1 MSAPPTLVP
10 ARCPS
15 DRPPPDRSAPDRYA
29 DAVRARRA
37 ELRAAEALLRGGH
50 RAELRS
56 GLAAGRL
63 TASAELAA
71 ALAALDREVRHH
83 ADHADGHGRAALPER
98 VAGAVDRLAASA
110 GRRWAAVVLPAVRR
124 VAGARG
130 LPVPWSGAHPLTA
143 VLARPPT
150 VAVPAPEPPPGAL
163 RAVLV
168 GATAGWRLALLPV
181 AVLPA
186 VGLPVLAGPAAVPLA
201 VGSGLALLG
210 VGVRARR
217 VAADR
222 ARLRRWGA
230 EVVAAVRGALETEL
244 ARRLLEV
251 ERLAGHELD
260 DAVTRRRVQ
269 VERALRELAPD
280 PAAEPGGR
288 AGAGG
293 EHGVGGREGAG

>member
-1 MSAPPTLVP
+1 MPAPPTP
-10 ARCPS
+10 ALARTAP
-15 DRPPPDRSAPDRYA
+15 RSAAPDRYA

-63 TASAELAA
+63 AASAELAT
-71 ALAALDREVRHH
+71 ALAALDRELRHH
-83 ADHADGHGRAALPER
+83 ADHADGRGRAALPDR
-98 VAGAVDRLAASA
+98 VAEAVDRLAVSA
-110 GRRWAAVVLPAVRR
+110 GWRWAAVVLPAVRR
-124 VAGARG
+124 VAAARG
-130 LPVPWSGAHPLTA
+130 LPVFWSGAHPLAASLT
-143 VLARPPT
+143 RPPAIT
-150 VAVPAPEPPPGAL
+150 VPAPEPAPAGV
-163 RAVLV
+163 RAVLL
-168 GATAGWRLALLPV
+168 GATAGWRLALVPV

-230 EVVAAVRGALETEL
+230 EVVATVRGALETEL

>member
-1 MSAPPTLVP
+1 MPAPPTPAP
-10 ARCPS
+10 ARTAPARTAPS
-15 DRPPPDRSAPDRYA
+15 SVAPDRYA

-63 TASAELAA
+63 TASAELAT
-71 ALAALDREVRHH
+71 ALAALDRELRHH
-83 ADHADGHGRAALPER
+83 VDHADGHGRAALPDR
-98 VAGAVDRLAASA
+98 VAEAVDRLAASA
-110 GRRWAAVVLPAVRR
+110 ARRWAAVVLPPVRR
-124 VAGARG
+124 VAAARG
-130 LPVPWSGAHPLTA
+130 LPVPWSGAHPLA
-143 VLARPPT
+143 ASLARPPA
-150 VAVPAPEPPPGAL
+150 VAVPAPEPAPCAL
-163 RAVLV
+163 RAVLL

-186 VGLPVLAGPAAVPLA
+186 VGLPVLGGPAAVPLA
-201 VGSGLALLG
+201 AGLGLALLAA
-210 VGVRARR
+210 GVRARR

-230 EVVAAVRGALETEL
+230 EVVATVRAALETEL

-251 ERLAGHELD
+251 ERLAGQELD

-280 PAAEPGGR
+280 PAAGP
-288 AGAGG
+288 
-293 EHGVGGREGAG
+293 GVGGRDGAG